1 MTASHPRIV
10 RHRYAAHS
18 NWKIKSK
25 VARGIVFIAGYWTV
39 ISIPAQKHQSRLA
52 IPCIQKKVP
61 RFILLTHVANIGV
74 DEFLKTLPRGKDMPH
89 RRLSPCLIGSSR
101 PNSSFCNSA
110 DSESSGDRRPHDS
123 ARIFSL
129 QEGLGKSKKVR
140 LERVVQCSAVRKIEE
155 HAFADF

>member
-1 MTASHPRIV
+1 MKV
-10 RHRYAAHS
+10 RHRYAVHS
-18 NWKIKSK
+18 NSKIKSK
-25 VARGIVFIAGYWTV
+25 VARGSVFIAGYWTV

-52 IPCIQKKVP
+52 IPCIQKKAP

-74 DEFLKTLPRGKDMPH
+74 DEFLKTLPRGKDMSH

-129 QEGLGKSKKVR
+129 
-140 LERVVQCSAVRKIEE
+140 
-155 HAFADF
+155 